1 MKREKENYIS
11 LQEATKYCNY
21 SQEYLSLRARQGK
34 LEAIKLDRNW
44 MTKREWVEKY
54 MAKTEEYNNSL
65 EALKA
70 KNFKKVKKEIW
81 PPANLPIGEFDER
94 EFAEIMPL
102 QIKEPVIGV
111 CPVEKIRKTTLLL
124 KLRSIRISST
134 GFRFAFATVL
144 VFVLL
149 IAGGVLVFPN
159 FVKQNLKGL
168 TINYNLPLT
177 YILEETGEVIVEE
190 VRYATSQVTKG
201 SFFTVIN
208 SQGIFKEYICWLSD
222 TIKTGTLT
230 FVEEIRYIADA
241 FRQTGRYISQSFKKA
256 YWFVT
261 RPWRISLSQEER
273 ITEEQIVPEL
283 GEKEGMV
290 VILSTEDDE
299 ETKEKIKT
307 AFSDEVRVEPE
318 DDSSGIIIPIF
329 RDREGEEYLYVL
341 VPVKDN

>member
-1 MKREKENYIS
+1 MKYKEENYIS
-11 LQEATKYCNY
+11 LQEATKYCDY

-34 LEAIKLDRNW
+34 LEAIKLGRNW

-54 MAKTEEYNNSL
+54 MVRTEEYNDSL
-65 EALKA
+65 EVLKV
-70 KNFKKVKKEIW
+70 KNSKEVKKETW

-94 EFAEIMPL
+94 EFVEIMPL
-102 QIKEPVIGV
+102 QIKEPAIG
-111 CPVEKIRKTTLLL
+111 L
-124 KLRSIRISST
+124 
-134 GFRFAFATVL
+134 RFAFATVL

-149 IAGGVLVFPN
+149 IAGGILVLPN
-159 FVKQNLKGL
+159 FVKQNLKEL
-168 TINYNLPLT
+168 TIDNKLSSFT

-190 VRYATSQVTKG
+190 VRYTTSQITKG

-208 SQGIFKEYICWLSD
+208 SQDIFKEYIHWLGD

-230 FVEEIRYIADA
+230 LVEKIRHIADA
-241 FRQTGRYISQSFKKA
+241 FRQTGRYISQLFKKA
-256 YWFVT
+256 YQFVT

-299 ETKEKIKT
+299 EVKEKIKT
-307 AFSDEVRVEPE
+307 AFSDEVRVEPK
-318 DDSSGIIIPIF
+318 DDSSGIIVPIF
-329 RDREGEEYLYVL
+329 RDREGDGYLYVL
-341 VPVKDN
+341 VPIKDN